1 MLPRVA
7 VVVGIHYGLLVVVK
21 DANSSF
27 RANRKAML
35 VEVTTETSFIA
46 QYNLP
51 SFALIL
57 RTQEAAVA
65 THGIK
70 VTVGSCTE
78 NRAVAA
84 NRLPN
89 ILRPKDAKAA
99 EAKDDD

>member
-1 MLPRVA
+1 MLPSVA
-7 VVVGIHYGLLVVVK
+7 VIVGIHYSLLVIIK
-21 DANSSF
+21 DTDSSF

-35 VEVTTETSFIA
+35 IDVTAETSFIA

-78 NRAVAA
+78 QWAIAVD
-84 NRLPN
+84 RLPN
-89 ILRPKDAKAA
+89 VFLRLKDAKAT
-99 EAKDDD
+99 EANR